1 MKKWKL
7 GLAKFRNSLY
17 VWRPQ
22 VLTSH
27 HIYSCKALLDP
38 GLCNTF
44 YLFRK
49 KTKKKK
55 SNVQIIQNFQKRK
68 KCWLPPWFIMSLN
81 DSVGLL
87 SHGTMGPVVAVV
99 GALLE
104 TRASPSFS
112 FGCAFQSFQ
121 MKRYVPS
128 IKLSKS
134 KKMKKK
140 KMYSFF
146 SIFSKKTK
154 CGLRPLIAIFW
165 KV

>member
-1 MKKWKL
+1 
-7 GLAKFRNSLY
+7 
-17 VWRPQ
+17 
-22 VLTSH
+22 
-27 HIYSCKALLDP
+27 
-38 GLCNTF
+38 
-44 YLFRK
+44 
-49 KTKKKK
+49 
-55 SNVQIIQNFQKRK
+55 
-68 KCWLPPWFIMSLN
+68 MSLN

-112 FGCAFQSFQ
+112 FGCPFQSFQ

-146 SIFSKKTK
+146 SIFSKKMK
-154 CGLRPLIAIFW
+154 CGLRPLIVGLLRCRFRIRAKYVQFRGEKLTSSMRLGKSWPPQKLEKWVSVSQVCVYHIS
-165 KV
+165 KMSSI